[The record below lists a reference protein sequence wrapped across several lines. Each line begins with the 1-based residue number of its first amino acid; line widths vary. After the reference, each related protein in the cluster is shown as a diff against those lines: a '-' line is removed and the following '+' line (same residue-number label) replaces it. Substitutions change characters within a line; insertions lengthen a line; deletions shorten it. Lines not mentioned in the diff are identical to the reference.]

1 MSEPRPLGTDPRDL
15 LAALPG
21 DLLLRQLAN
30 RWDPSLPAY
39 ALGGAVSMFHLWGDE
54 PEIVVVG
61 DPGDAYDLARFVA
74 PSLRPWLSLP
84 AGAGRRLVAE
94 GWSEEEG
101 WAFRWTTEAPPVP
114 GDAVWLHDDDEVRAL
129 LDVAFPHASMP
140 VGHPDVRRWAGVRRD
155 GRLVAVAADAT
166 QTEGLGFLASIAT
179 LPEARGTG
187 AGTAVTAF
195 ATAELVRE
203 HGACGLWHMAANPS
217 AIAVY
222 DRLGYRDDHHM
233 AVVGAPTRS

>member
-1 MSEPRPLGTDPRDL
+1 VTGPRLLGTDRRDL
-15 LAALPG
+15 LGALPD

-39 ALGGAVSMFHLWGDE
+39 VLGGAVSLFHRWGDE
-54 PEIVVVG
+54 PDVVVVG
-61 DPGDAYDLARFVA
+61 DDGDAYELARFVA
-74 PSLRPWLSLP
+74 RSLKPWVSLP
-84 AGAGRRLVAE
+84 AAAGRRLLDE
-94 GWSEEEG
+94 GWSPEEG
-101 WAFRWTTEAPPVP
+101 WAFRWITEAPPVT
-114 GDAVWLHDDDEVRAL
+114 GDAAWLRDDDEVRAL

-140 VGHPDVRRWAGVRRD
+140 VGHPDVHRWAGVRRD

-166 QTEGLGFLASIAT
+166 QTPGLGFLASIAT

-203 HGACGLWHMAANPS
+203 HGACGLWHMAGNAS

-222 DRLGYRDDHHM
+222 DRLGYRDEHHM
-233 AVVGAPTRS
+233 AVVGATAS